1 MSERLVESRI
11 VALHRLIAALHERV
25 AAEPVQA
32 AEVLPEVL
40 EDLQVA
46 LEELH
51 VAEEEQHQQNEAL
64 AAARWTAEVERQRY
78 QELFDF
84 APDGY
89 LVTDPDGIIQEANR
103 AAAGLLGV
111 PPPGLLDKPLAGF
124 IAEEERQAFRASL
137 PQLRQLACRQ
147 DWEVR
152 LQPRAGATFPAELTV
167 ATIRVPQ
174 GVVGLRWLLRD
185 ISLRQQAEAALKQ
198 AHSTLERRVEERTAE
213 LQRLNAQLQ
222 VEIVE
227 RQRATDKAQRAEQ
240 ALRNS
245 GEQLRHL
252 ATHLQNAQEQE
263 RAHIARELHD
273 DLAQALTSLRMDVS
287 WLAGRALTAPVVWR
301 ERLTSIAAT
310 IDALH
315 QTVRRIGTELRPNVL
330 DTLGLTAAI
339 EWQLQEIQQR
349 TDLTYTLHKPTQE
362 LTLDQAR
369 ATAIFRIFQEAVT
382 NIVRHAAASHIA
394 VRLVQHGNAV
404 LLEVADNGQ
413 GIARRQISD
422 RHSLGILGMRER
434 ARLWG
439 GYVTINGTPDVGT
452 TVTIWIPRET
462 APMAGGADVTRV
474 LVADDHATVREGIRR
489 FLADTP
495 DLVVTREACTAS
507 EVFDAMAARDFDV
520 LLLDISLPGRDGL
533 DILKELKQ
541 RYPTLPVLMFSV
553 YAEEQY
559 AIRALKT
566 GAAGYVTK
574 NSEPEVLITALRKVA
589 QGGRYISASLAER
602 LAVEI
607 TATTDQPLHATLAN
621 REYQVLLMLGEGKT
635 VKEIADSLALS
646 VKTISTY
653 RTRILRKLYLKTT
666 ADLIRYVL
674 SQQLLLQPSSAATPA
689 PDM

>member
-1 MSERLVESRI
+1 MPERLVGSRITALHQLI
-11 VALHRLIAALHERV
+11 VALRQRV
-25 AAEPVQA
+25 AAEPMLTV
-32 AEVLPEVL
+32 EILPEL
-40 EDLQVA
+40 LGDLDTA

-51 VAEEEQHQQNEAL
+51 VAEEEQYQQNETL
-64 AAARWTAEVERQRY
+64 AAAHWTAEAERRRY

-89 LVTDPDGIIQEANR
+89 LVTDPDGIIQEANH
-103 AAAGLLGV
+103 ASTVLLGV
-111 PPPGLLDKPLAGF
+111 PQPALLDKPLAGF
-124 IAEEERQAFRASL
+124 IAQEERQAFIASL
-137 PQLRQLACRQ
+137 LQLRQLECRQ
-147 DWEVR
+147 DWEIR
-152 LQPRAGATFPAELTV
+152 LQPHAGATLPAELTV
-167 ATIRVPQ
+167 ATIRAPQ

-185 ISLRQQAEAALKQ
+185 ISLRKQAEEALKQ

-213 LQRLNAQLQ
+213 LQRMNAQLQ

-240 ALRNS
+240 ALRSS

-252 ATHLQNAQEQE
+252 ATHLQNVQEQE

-273 DLAQALTSLRMDVS
+273 DLAQALTSLRLDVS

-301 ERLTSIAAT
+301 ERLTSIAGT

-330 DTLGLTAAI
+330 DTLGLTSAI

-349 TDLTYTLHKPTQE
+349 TELTYTLNKPTQE

-369 ATAIFRIFQEAVT
+369 ATAVFRIFQEAVT
-382 NIVRHAAASHIA
+382 NIVRHAEASHIS
-394 VRLVQHGNAV
+394 VRLVQHVNAV
-404 LLEVADNGQ
+404 LLEVMDNGK
-413 GIARRQISD
+413 GITRRQISE
-422 RHSLGILGMRER
+422 RNSLGILGMRER

-439 GYVTINGTPDVGT
+439 GYVTINAAPDVGT

-462 APMAGGADVTRV
+462 APMEVGTGVTRV

-489 FLADTP
+489 FLAETP
-495 DLVVTREACTAS
+495 DLMVAREACSAS
-507 EVFDAMAARDFDV
+507 EVFDAMAAQDFDV
-520 LLLDISLPGRDGL
+520 VLLDISLPGRDGL
-533 DILKELKQ
+533 DILKELKHH
-541 RYPTLPVLMFSV
+541 YPTLAVLMFSV

-574 NSEPEVLITALRKVA
+574 SSEPEVLIAALRKVA

-607 TATTDQPLHATLAN
+607 TAATDQPLHATLAN

-635 VKEIADSLALS
+635 VKEIADKLSLS

-653 RTRILRKLYLKTT
+653 RTRILHKLRLKTT

-674 SQQLLLQPSSAATPA
+674 SQQLLLQPSSHSVPTQA
-689 PDM
+689 M

>member
-11 VALHRLIAALHERV
+11 AALHRLIAVLHERV

-40 EDLQVA
+40 EDLQTA

-64 AAARWTAEVERQRY
+64 AAARLTAEAERQRY

-111 PPPGLLDKPLAGF
+111 PQAGLLDQPLADF
-124 IAEEERQAFRASL
+124 IAQEERRAFITSL
-137 PQLRQLACRQ
+137 PQLRQFACRQ
-147 DWEVR
+147 DWEIR
-152 LQPRAGATFPAELTV
+152 LQPWAGPTFPAELTV
-167 ATIRVPQ
+167 ATIRAPQ

-185 ISLRQQAEAALKQ
+185 ISLRKQAEEALKQ
-198 AHSTLERRVEERTAE
+198 AHSTLERRVEERTAA
-213 LQRLNAQLQ
+213 LQRLNAQLLE
-222 VEIVE
+222 EIAE

-240 ALRNS
+240 ALRRS
-245 GEQLRHL
+245 GEQLRQL

-287 WLAGRALTAPVVWR
+287 WLAGRALTAPAVWR

-315 QTVRRIGTELRPNVL
+315 QTVHRIGTELRPNVL

-349 TDLTYTLHKPTQE
+349 TELTYTLHKPTQE
-362 LTLDQAR
+362 LALDQAR
-369 ATAIFRIFQEAVT
+369 ATAVFRIFQEAVT
-382 NIVRHAAASHIA
+382 NVVRHAEASHIS
-394 VRLVQHGNAV
+394 VRLVQHVNAV

-439 GYVTINGTPDVGT
+439 GYVTINGTPHVGT
-452 TVTIWIPRET
+452 TVMIWIPRET
-462 APMAGGADVTRV
+462 APMEGGTDVTRV

-507 EVFDAMAARDFDV
+507 EVCDAMADRDFDV
-520 LLLDISLPGRDGL
+520 VLLDISLPGRDGL

-602 LAVEI
+602 LATEI
-607 TATTDQPLHATLAN
+607 TAPTDKPLHATLAN

-674 SQQLLLQPSSAATPA
+674 SQQLLLQPSSSMPA
-689 PDM
+689 